1 MALWLIM
8 AEGEESCHKATAAGP
23 REQREKQQ
31 LRVSLAPMT
40 DVPYLLFLNTVAS
53 TSV

>member
-8 AEGEESCHKATAAGP
+8 AEGEESCHKARTARP